1 MNDSSTQTAA
11 TTAPVIA
18 PFRIDIPQA
27 DIDDLRQRL
36 KNTRWPEPLPLQD
49 WSNGVPVDYLRG
61 LAERWA
67 TSFDWRTQEAR
78 LNEHPQFM
86 TTIDDQPIHFLH
98 VRSPEADATPLLL
111 IHGWPGSVVEF
122 LDVIGPLSD
131 PRARGD
137 DASPAFHLVIP
148 SLPGFGFST
157 PVTDPGWGSR
167 RMAAALAQLMAA
179 LGYDHYGA
187 QGGDFG
193 AFVAPD
199 LGRVDP
205 DHVIGIHVNAATL
218 GFIPFGEVSDDE
230 QASLTEVERQR
241 LARMGRFLTDGNAY
255 FQVQATRPQTVAY
268 GLTDSPVG
276 QLAWIVEKF
285 KEWTNTGHQLPE
297 EAVAIDEL
305 LADVS
310 LYWFT
315 GTAGSAGNLY
325 WESMH
330 GNDWPT
336 PSTVP
341 TGVIVFAEDVAIR
354 RYAEAA
360 NNIVHWTD
368 VDGGGHFAALE
379 TPEILVDDV
388 RRFFAGLTG
397 AGAR

>member
-218 GFIPFGEVSDDE
+218 AFIPFGEVSDDE